1 MCLCISQTV
10 LEIYFNFNFN
20 EKQEKKEE
28 IIFILDLNALLFM
41 LNLYNYYKNL

>member
-28 IIFILDLNALLFM
+28 IIFILDFILDCFII
-41 LNLYNYYKNL
+41 YIKFI